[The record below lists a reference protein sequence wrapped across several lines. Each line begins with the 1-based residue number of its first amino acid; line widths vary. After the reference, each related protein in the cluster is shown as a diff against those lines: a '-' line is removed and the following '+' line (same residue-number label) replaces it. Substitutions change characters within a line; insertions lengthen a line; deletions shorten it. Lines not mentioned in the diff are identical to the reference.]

1 MNVKASGS
9 IKEAILKCKILLFTF
24 KKSVSGSKAYELF
37 FNLIKVLYE
46 YVQTFE
52 NTSKTEHFSKTEL
65 NWTNTSII
73 LNIFIYVF
81 IWLYWVLVVVY
92 KIF

>member
-9 IKEAILKCKILLFTF
+9 IKEAILKCKILLFAF

-52 NTSKTEHFSKTEL
+52 NTSKTFFKNWIEL
-65 NWTNTSII
+65 NK
-73 LNIFIYVF
+73 Y
-81 IWLYWVLVVVY
+81 
-92 KIF
+92 